1 MRSRLLAA
9 VAVDDCHVNEELVYI
24 TMYNVLY
31 SSYELSW
38 VTNNINSDT
47 GALSWS
53 V

>member
-1 MRSRLLAA
+1 MLAV
-9 VAVDDCHVNEELVYI
+9 VAVDDRHVNEELVYI

-31 SSYELSW
+31 SFYELSRA
-38 VTNNINSDT
+38 TNIINIDS